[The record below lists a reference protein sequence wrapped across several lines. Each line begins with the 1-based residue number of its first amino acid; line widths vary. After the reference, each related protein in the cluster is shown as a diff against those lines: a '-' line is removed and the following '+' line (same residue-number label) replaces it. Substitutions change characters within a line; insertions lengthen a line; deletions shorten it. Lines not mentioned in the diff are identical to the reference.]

1 MNEVV
6 NCLVVM
12 FVRRLLMEVDALK
25 SAGTK
30 PVGDKPAVTQ
40 ASADHVMYQL
50 RYRPEEAKFSSTA
63 RVCMCPLSSPRHEQT
78 LYLVT

>member
-6 NCLVVM
+6 NCLVVV

-25 SAGTK
+25 LAGTK
-30 PVGDKPAVTQ
+30 PVGDKQATTQ

-63 RVCMCPLSSPRHEQT
+63 RVCVCVRCHLSVMNRH
-78 LYLVT
+78 YI